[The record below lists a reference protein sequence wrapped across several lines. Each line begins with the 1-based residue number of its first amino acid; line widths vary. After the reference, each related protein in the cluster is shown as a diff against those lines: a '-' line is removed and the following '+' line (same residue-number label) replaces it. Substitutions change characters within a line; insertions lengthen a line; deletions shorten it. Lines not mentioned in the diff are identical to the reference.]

1 MSTDKHERQFLAY
14 QALKDL
20 SDVAADTM
28 KMIAYE
34 RMEHIDWD
42 ETCRRHREAFSRWI
56 DIAEGQKLA
65 SEESASGPVHS
76 SELIQPFGN
85 K

>member
-34 RMEHIDWD
+34 QMEHIDWD

-56 DIAEGQKLA
+56 DFAESQKRA
-65 SEESASGPVHS
+65 TEELSGGRVHP
-76 SELIQPFGN
+76 SELIQRSRN
-85 K
+85 Q